1 MRLVDADALFE
12 TLLSLRK
19 TAIEHGVPYT
29 NSGITLA
36 IYEVR
41 SAPTIDAVP
50 CEELQARIREIYN
63 NMVKDGYLTRNDE
76 VSE

>member
-1 MRLVDADALFE
+1 MRLIDADALLDS
-12 TLLSLRK
+12 LLSCRK
-19 TAIEHGVPYT
+19 TAIEHGQLYT

-36 IYEVR
+36 IAEVR
-41 SAPTIDAVP
+41 YAPTIDAVP
-50 CEELQARIREIYN
+50 CEELSERIREIYY